1 MTEYLRSLLYSQSS
15 IPIDELYDRLKP
27 FMYIPEQEV
36 AVEVVALPDVS
47 AIALPDVSAVALP
60 EPIITIPPVKPPAPK
75 PVPVNIGFSS
85 ILWCA
90 YTIANGGTELNIPQ
104 ALIAREERIIREDC
118 VNRVTPAAVK
128 QRFGFLTL
136 GQIQTLL
143 QEVQMYNLTKH
154 KVVESPAT
162 WYIWAT
168 YYGDRF
174 PTVYLA
180 YSNIQLHIRG
190 KEEGDAVKVLY
201 DKSEE
206 KYKVKLKR
214 DCMEEETGVQV
225 VNLLKPIN
233 GVGSYTISDLKQ
245 MAQQLDVQVEAG
257 TKKNVLYERITEY
270 IRGAIPAAV

>member
-36 AVEVVALPDVS
+36 AVEVVAIPDVS
-47 AIALPDVSAVALP
+47 AIALP

-104 ALIAREERIIREDC
+104 ELIAREERIIREDC

-225 VNLLKPIN
+225 VNLLKPNN

-257 TKKNVLYERITEY
+257 AKKNVLYERITEY